1 MLSILGNAVLPV
13 FIMAGVGAVLGR
25 TLHIDARSVG
35 RMTLYV
41 FSPALVFASLYDAE
55 IPTRDVV
62 NVFAFQAVWGVI
74 FYASCFLI
82 AWRAGLKG
90 QDRSAFLLS
99 TMFMNAANYGLPV
112 ALFAFG
118 EAGLERAILFFA
130 PQSLMAGTLAI
141 YVASSGKLGA
151 KQGLITVLRLPIFY
165 AAVAGLVLNP
175 FKVTLPGVLEIPLDI
190 LAAAAIPCM
199 VMVLGIQLA
208 RASWKEDL
216 VPAGAASVVR
226 LLLSPLLAFGVT
238 LLLGIDGVTQ
248 QTMVVIAGMPTAVYT
263 TILATEF
270 DARPQRVTSAVAL
283 STAVSLVTMTTL
295 IWLVQG
301 FL

>member
-1 MLSILGNAVLPV
+1 MFNILGNAVLPV

-35 RMTLYV
+35 RLALYV

-62 NVFAFQAVWGVI
+62 NVFAFQAVWGPI
-74 FYASCFLI
+74 FYAACFLI
-82 AWRAGLKG
+82 SWRAGLKG

-141 YVASSGKLGA
+141 YVASSGKLGV

-165 AAVAGLVLNP
+165 AVVAALVLNP
-175 FKVTLPGVLEIPLDI
+175 FKVSLPGLVEIPLDI
-190 LAAAAIPCM
+190 LADAAIPTM
-199 VMVLGIQLA
+199 VIVLGIQLA

-226 LLLSPLLAFGVT
+226 LLLSPLLALGVT

-248 QTMVVIAGMPTAVYT
+248 QTVVVLAGMPTAVYV

-283 STAVSLVTMTTL
+283 STAVSLVTSTAL
-295 IWLVQG
+295 IWLAQE

>member
-1 MLSILGNAVLPV
+1 MFNILGNAVLPV

-35 RMTLYV
+35 RLALYV

-62 NVFAFQAVWGVI
+62 NVFAFQAVWGPI

-82 AWRAGLKG
+82 SWRAGLRG

-141 YVASSGKLGA
+141 YVASSGKLGV

-165 AAVAGLVLNP
+165 AVVAALVLNP
-175 FKVTLPGVLEIPLDI
+175 FKVSLPGLVEIPLDI
-190 LAAAAIPCM
+190 LADAAIPTM
-199 VMVLGIQLA
+199 VIVLGIQLA

-226 LLLSPLLAFGVT
+226 LLLSPLLALGVT

-248 QTMVVIAGMPTAVYT
+248 QTVVVLAGMPTAVYV

-283 STAVSLVTMTTL
+283 STAVSLVTSTAL
-295 IWLVQG
+295 IWLAQE

>member
-1 MLSILGNAVLPV
+1 M
-13 FIMAGVGAVLGR
+13 GR
-25 TLHIDARSVG
+25 TLHVDARSVG
-35 RMTLYV
+35 RLALYV
-41 FSPALVFASLYDAE
+41 FSPALVFASLYDAD

-62 NVFAFQAVWGVI
+62 NVFAFQAVWGPI
-74 FYASCFLI
+74 FYACCFVI

-118 EAGLERAILFFA
+118 ETGLERAVLFFA
-130 PQSLMAGTLAI
+130 PQSLMAGTLAV
-141 YVASSGKLGA
+141 YVASSGKLGV

-165 AAVAGLVLNP
+165 AVVAALALNP
-175 FKVTLPGVLEIPLDI
+175 FKVSLPGLVEIPLDI
-190 LAAAAIPCM
+190 LADAAIPTM
-199 VMVLGIQLA
+199 VIVLGIQLA

-248 QTMVVIAGMPTAVYT
+248 QTVVVIAGMPTAVYV

-270 DARPQRVTSAVAL
+270 DARPQRVTSVVAL
-283 STAVSLVTMTTL
+283 STAVSLVTSTAL
-295 IWLVQG
+295 IWLAQEFV
-301 FL
+301 

>member
-1 MLSILGNAVLPV
+1 MFNILGNAVLPV

-35 RMTLYV
+35 RLALYV

-62 NVFAFQAVWGVI
+62 NVFAFQAVWGPI

-82 AWRAGLKG
+82 SWRAGLKG

-141 YVASSGKLGA
+141 YVASSGKLGV

-165 AAVAGLVLNP
+165 AVIAALVLNP
-175 FKVTLPGVLEIPLDI
+175 FKVSLPGLVEIPLDI
-190 LAAAAIPCM
+190 LADAAIPTM
-199 VMVLGIQLA
+199 VIVLGIQLA

-226 LLLSPLLAFGVT
+226 LLLSPLLALGVT

-248 QTMVVIAGMPTAVYT
+248 QTVVVLAGMPTAVYV

-270 DARPQRVTSAVAL
+270 DARPQRVTSAVAF
-283 STAVSLVTMTTL
+283 STAVSLVTSTAL
-295 IWLVQG
+295 IWLAQE

>member
-1 MLSILGNAVLPV
+1 MFNILGNAVLPV

-35 RMTLYV
+35 RLALYV

-62 NVFAFQAVWGVI
+62 NVFAFQAVWGPI

-82 AWRAGLKG
+82 SWRAGLKG

-141 YVASSGKLGA
+141 YVASSGKLGV

-165 AAVAGLVLNP
+165 AVIAALVLNP
-175 FKVTLPGVLEIPLDI
+175 FKVSLPGLVEIPLDI
-190 LAAAAIPCM
+190 LADAAIPTM
-199 VMVLGIQLA
+199 VIVLGIQLA

-226 LLLSPLLAFGVT
+226 LLLSPLLALGVT

-248 QTMVVIAGMPTAVYT
+248 QTVVVLAGMPTAVYV

-283 STAVSLVTMTTL
+283 STVVSLVTSTAL
-295 IWLVQG
+295 IWLAQE

>member
-1 MLSILGNAVLPV
+1 MFNILGNAVLPV

-35 RMTLYV
+35 RLALYV

-62 NVFAFQAVWGVI
+62 NVFAFQAVWGPI

-82 AWRAGLKG
+82 SWRAGLRG

-141 YVASSGKLGA
+141 YVASSGKLGV

-165 AAVAGLVLNP
+165 AVIAALVLNP
-175 FKVTLPGVLEIPLDI
+175 FKVSLPGLVEIPLDI
-190 LAAAAIPCM
+190 LADAAIPTM
-199 VMVLGIQLA
+199 VIVLGIQLA

-226 LLLSPLLAFGVT
+226 LLLSPLLALGVT

-248 QTMVVIAGMPTAVYT
+248 QTVVVLAGMPTAVYV

-283 STAVSLVTMTTL
+283 STAVSLVTSTAL
-295 IWLVQG
+295 IWLAQE

>member
-1 MLSILGNAVLPV
+1 MFNILGNAVLPV

-35 RMTLYV
+35 RLALYV

-62 NVFAFQAVWGVI
+62 NVFAFQAVWGPI

-82 AWRAGLKG
+82 SWRAGLKG

-141 YVASSGKLGA
+141 YVASSGKLGV

-165 AAVAGLVLNP
+165 AVVAALVLNP
-175 FKVTLPGVLEIPLDI
+175 FKVSLPGLVEIPLDI
-190 LAAAAIPCM
+190 LADAAIPTM
-199 VMVLGIQLA
+199 VIVLGIQLA

-216 VPAGAASVVR
+216 VPAGAASAVR
-226 LLLSPLLAFGVT
+226 LLLSPLLALGVT

-248 QTMVVIAGMPTAVYT
+248 QTVVVLAGMPTAVYV

-283 STAVSLVTMTTL
+283 STAVSLVTSTAL
-295 IWLVQG
+295 IWLAQE